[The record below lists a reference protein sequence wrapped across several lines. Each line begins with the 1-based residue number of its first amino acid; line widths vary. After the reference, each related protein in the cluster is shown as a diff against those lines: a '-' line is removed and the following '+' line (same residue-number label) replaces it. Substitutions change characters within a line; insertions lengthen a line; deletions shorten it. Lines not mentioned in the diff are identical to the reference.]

1 MRRFSVCSSVNAMAK
16 RGFAP
21 VSRTAGRLGNPIRVS
36 MTVALAVVLTAPA
49 AQAQLSPPPA
59 GEGAPNNS
67 TATASFNS
75 ASAARGHG
83 LGIGAATMLNGT
95 SGAMAT
101 WGTSGFHIDGLFG
114 LRRYTEGE
122 ATTRFSV
129 AARGWY
135 HLHAASFAD
144 FSLGGGL
151 GIHRWV
157 SAPGTPRSDTHY
169 DISLEVGAQI
179 RAFIVP
185 NVALVS
191 DLGLGMLF
199 GDNDNI
205 LFGGQSIGGGEFVT
219 GSMGIAYFFE

>member
-1 MRRFSVCSSVNAMAK
+1 MRPISVCSSVA
-16 RGFAP
+16 
-21 VSRTAGRLGNPIRVS
+21 
-36 MTVALAVVLTAPA
+36 ALAVLLTAQA
-49 AQAQLSPPPA
+49 VQAQMQPQPA
-59 GEGAPNNS
+59 GDSAATSTGGGS

-95 SGAMAT
+95 SGAMGT
-101 WGTSGFHIDGLFG
+101 WGTSGFHVDGLFG
-114 LRRYTEGE
+114 LHRYTDGGN
-122 ATTRFSV
+122 ATTSFSL

-151 GIHRWV
+151 GLNRWV

-169 DISLEVGAQI
+169 DVSIEVGAQI

-185 NVALVS
+185 NVALTA

-199 GDNDNI
+199 GNNDDI
-205 LFGGQSIGGGEFVT
+205 LFGGQSIGGGGFVSGT
-219 GSMGIAYFFE
+219 MGIAYFFE

>member
-1 MRRFSVCSSVNAMAK
+1 MRRFSVCSSVA
-16 RGFAP
+16 
-21 VSRTAGRLGNPIRVS
+21 
-36 MTVALAVVLTAPA
+36 ALAFLTAQA
-49 AQAQLSPPPA
+49 AYAQLSPPPA
-59 GEGAPNNS
+59 AEGSSPSSSAS

-101 WGTSGFHIDGLFG
+101 WGTSGFHVDGLFG
-114 LRRYTEGE
+114 LHRYPVGNNS
-122 ATTRFSV
+122 TTSFSL

-151 GIHRWV
+151 GLVRWV
-157 SAPGTPRSDTHY
+157 SNPGSNQSDTHY
-169 DISLEVGAQI
+169 DISLEVGSQI

-185 NVALVS
+185 NVALTA
-191 DLGLGMLF
+191 DIGLGMMF
-199 GDNDNI
+199 SDNDDI
-205 LFGGQSIGGGEFVT
+205 LLGGQSIGGGGFVSGT
-219 GSMGIAYFFE
+219 MGIAYFFE

>member
-1 MRRFSVCSSVNAMAK
+1 MRRFSVCSSVA
-16 RGFAP
+16 
-21 VSRTAGRLGNPIRVS
+21 
-36 MTVALAVVLTAPA
+36 ALAVFLTAQA
-49 AQAQLSPPPA
+49 AQAQLSPPA
-59 GEGAPNNS
+59 AEGSSPSSNTS
-67 TATASFNS
+67 TATATFSG

-83 LGIGAATMLNGT
+83 LGLGAATMLNGT

-101 WGTSGFHIDGLFG
+101 WGTSVFHIDGLFG
-114 LRRYTEGE
+114 LHRYTDGN
-122 ATTRFSV
+122 ATTSFSL

-151 GIHRWV
+151 GLHRWV
-157 SAPGTPRSDTHY
+157 SAPGTPRSDTRY
-169 DISLEVGAQI
+169 DVSIEVGAQI

-185 NVALVS
+185 NVALTS

-199 GDNDNI
+199 ADNDDI
-205 LFGGQSIGGGEFVT
+205 LFGGQSIGGGGFVS